1 MLFMFPG
8 QGSQKIGMGKELH
21 DNFST
26 AREVFHEIND
36 TISFKLSELM
46 FSGDADE
53 LQQTANAQPAIMAV
67 SMAFVKVMEKDFGV
81 ELSKHAKYFAGH
93 SLGEY
98 TALCSAK
105 VLSLADTARILR
117 VRGEA
122 MAKAYPSGGAM
133 AAIIGLSIEKI
144 EEIIANIEDVQIAN
158 DNSVGQVVIS
168 GTEKAVET
176 AMKLLKENGA
186 KLTVPLTVSG
196 PFHSKFMKPAEEQVR
211 EVLDSVTFNAPTAP
225 IIANVSAKAE
235 QSGFKDLLIQQ
246 ITNRVRWRETIV
258 FAHENGVENFV
269 EIGNGNVLTGLVKR
283 TVKDV
288 KMTNINSVETL
299 EKFTQEIKQID

>member
-8 QGSQKIGMGKELH
+8 QGSQKIGMGKDLFDKFE
-21 DNFST
+21 T
-26 AREVFHEIND
+26 ARDVFNEVDD

-53 LQQTANAQPAIMAV
+53 LQQTQNAQPAIMTV
-67 SMAFVKVMEKDFGV
+67 SLAFVRVMEKDFGID
-81 ELSKHAKYFAGH
+81 LSKLAKYFAGH

-98 TALCSAK
+98 SALCAAK

-117 VRGEA
+117 TRGEA
-122 MAKAYPSGGAM
+122 MAKAYPTGGAM

-144 EEIIANIEDVQIAN
+144 EEIISTVNDVQIAN

-168 GTEKAVET
+168 GSEDAVKT
-176 AMKLLKENGA
+176 AMQSLKENGA
-186 KLTVPLTVSG
+186 KLVVPLSVSG
-196 PFHSKFMKPAEEQVR
+196 AFHSKFMKPAEDPVKEI
-211 EVLDSVTFNAPTAP
+211 LDATAFNNPTAP
-225 IIANVSAKAE
+225 IIANVTAKAE
-235 QSGFKDLLIQQ
+235 GNNFKQLLIDQL
-246 ITNRVRWRETIV
+246 TNRVRWRETIV
-258 FAHENGVENFV
+258 FAHDNGVENFV

-288 KMTNINSVETL
+288 KMININSIESIENFVDEV
-299 EKFTQEIKQID
+299 K